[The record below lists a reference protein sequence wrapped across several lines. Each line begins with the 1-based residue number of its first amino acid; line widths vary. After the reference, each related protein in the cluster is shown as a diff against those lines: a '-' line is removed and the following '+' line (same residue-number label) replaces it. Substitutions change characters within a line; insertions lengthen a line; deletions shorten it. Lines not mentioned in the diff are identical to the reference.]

1 MNWQKRIL
9 IDPQILAGKPVI
21 KGTRIS
27 VEFVMELL
35 GGGWTEAEILKNYPG
50 LQAADIQACFQ
61 YASALLH
68 DEKVYPFAV
77 A

>member
-1 MNWQKRIL
+1 MNWQEHIL

-27 VEFVMELL
+27 VECIMGLL
-35 GGGWTEAEILKNYPG
+35 GEGWTETQILKNYPG
-50 LQAADIQACFQ
+50 LQTADIQACFQ
-61 YASALLH
+61 YASDLLH
-68 DEKVYPFAV
+68 DEKVVPFAV